1 MKTILTDADKR
12 DLLSKWDTNVLL
24 DLIDSVEAKI
34 IERIGEAVAWK
45 EYTLDGTSYYLVYSK
60 QCNATQQPLY
70 AIPFI
75 EVEE

>member
-1 MKTILTDADKR
+1 MKTILTVADKR
-12 DLLSKWDTNVLL
+12 DLLSKWDTNVLR

-34 IERIGEAVAWK
+34 IERIGEAAGYFYTDCNGSLRQAHDLQFK
-45 EYTLDGTSYYLVYSK
+45 EAHT
-60 QCNATQQPLY
+60 PLY